1 MYENLNNINA
11 IHSFHFLRN
20 PTHSTKDQCR
30 EKNMFERQV
39 NRKFC
44 IGGKNQICFEYKVRN
59 GKEQPCSGGCQEES
73 CQTICLINK
82 VLRHPP

>member
-30 EKNMFERQV
+30 EKNKFERQV
-39 NRKFC
+39 NR
-44 IGGKNQICFEYKVRN
+44 II
-59 GKEQPCSGGCQEES
+59 
-73 CQTICLINK
+73 
-82 VLRHPP
+82 VLGEKSDML